1 MIQIMLP
8 PFVTLLMALLMA
20 PQASERRQSPLKID
34 VDLVL
39 VNAAVIDQEGR
50 PVTGL
55 EKTRFQVW
63 EDKVQQEIRYFSTEE
78 GPMSLGIIFDIS
90 RSMADKLSVSRDA
103 VTTFLKTGTPADEY
117 ALIEFN
123 DRPFV
128 AQDFT
133 SDITDFQN
141 RIALASSSGST
152 ALYDAVYL
160 GIEKLRHAHNRR
172 KALLLV
178 TDGEDNHSHYTFAD
192 VKQLAKESDVQLFAI
207 GIAGLPIT
215 TATKGNKSGRA
226 VLQELVEL
234 TGGEVFFTTD
244 VRKLDDICSKIS
256 DSLRNEYLLG
266 YASTNTTKDGKWR
279 RLHLKVNN
287 MSRIRVHARSGYYAP
302 MD

>member
-1 MIQIMLP
+1 
-8 PFVTLLMALLMA
+8 MALLMA
-20 PQASERRQSPLKID
+20 PQASAHRQSPLKID

-287 MSRIRVHARSGYYAP
+287 MSRVRVHARSGYYAP

>member
-1 MIQIMLP
+1 
-8 PFVTLLMALLMA
+8 MALLMA
-20 PQASERRQSPLKID
+20 PQTSEYRQSPLKID

-226 VLQELVEL
+226 VLQELVDL

-266 YASTNTTKDGKWR
+266 YASTNTTKDGRWR

>member
-178 TDGEDNHSHYTFAD
+178 TDGEDNHSH
-192 VKQLAKESDVQLFAI
+192 
-207 GIAGLPIT
+207 
-215 TATKGNKSGRA
+215 
-226 VLQELVEL
+226 
-234 TGGEVFFTTD
+234 
-244 VRKLDDICSKIS
+244 
-256 DSLRNEYLLG
+256 
-266 YASTNTTKDGKWR
+266 
-279 RLHLKVNN
+279 
-287 MSRIRVHARSGYYAP
+287 
-302 MD
+302 

>member
-1 MIQIMLP
+1 VIQIMLP

-20 PQASERRQSPLKID
+20 PQASEHRQSPLKID

-287 MSRIRVHARSGYYAP
+287 MSRVRVHARSGYYAP

>member
-20 PQASERRQSPLKID
+20 PQASALRQSPLKID

-128 AQDFT
+128 VQDFT

>member
-1 MIQIMLP
+1 MIQMLP
-8 PFVTLLMALLMA
+8 RFVTLLMGLLMA
-20 PQASERRQSPLKID
+20 PQTIEYRQSPVKID

-39 VNAAVIDQEGR
+39 VNATVTDQEGR

-63 EDKVQQEIRYFSTEE
+63 EDKVQQDIQYFSTEE
-78 GPMSLGIIFDIS
+78 VPISLGVIFDIS
-90 RSMADKLSVSRDA
+90 SSMADKLWVSRDA

-123 DRPFV
+123 DRPHV

-133 SDITDFQN
+133 SNIADFQN
-141 RIALASSSGST
+141 RIALASSSGWT

-172 KALLLV
+172 KALLFV

-256 DSLRNEYLLG
+256 DTLRKQYLLG
-266 YASTNTTKDGKWR
+266 YTSTNTTKDGKWR

-287 MSRIRVHARSGYYAP
+287 MSHVNVHARSGYYSR